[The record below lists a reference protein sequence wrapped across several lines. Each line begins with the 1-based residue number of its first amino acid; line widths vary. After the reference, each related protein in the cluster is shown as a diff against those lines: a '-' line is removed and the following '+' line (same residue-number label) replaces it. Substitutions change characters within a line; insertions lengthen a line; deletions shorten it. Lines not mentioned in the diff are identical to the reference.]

1 MGLGTAFRLFFKALG
16 NSAFSEQARRLLD
29 EPALLE
35 APKPAAVAPSTS
47 SGQAARPART
57 EPARSDALNLL
68 AVLQREARLVD
79 FFKEPIDA
87 YADAQIGAAVR
98 NVHRDAAAVL
108 DRLFALR
115 PVMEQAEG
123 DVVQIPS
130 GSDAGRVRLVGDVT
144 GQPPFKGTL
153 RHAGWEAS
161 KVQLPEWSGG
171 EPSARVIA
179 PAEVEL

>member
-1 MGLGTAFRLFFKALG
+1 MGLGMAFRLFFKALG
-16 NSAFSEQARRLLD
+16 NGAFSEQARRFLD

-35 APKPAAVAPSTS
+35 APKPAAVA
-47 SGQAARPART
+47 APAKPVRT

-123 DVVQIPS
+123 ESVQVPG
-130 GSDAGRVRLVGDVT
+130 GSDAGRVRLVGNVT

-153 RHAGWEAS
+153 RHAGWEAT

-179 PAEVEL
+179 PAEVEI

>member
-16 NSAFSEQARRLLD
+16 NSKFSEQARRILD

-35 APKPAAVAPSTS
+35 APKPAAVVAP
-47 SGQAARPART
+47 ARPARP

-79 FFKEPIDA
+79 FFQESIDA

-115 PVMEQAEG
+115 PVLQQAEG
-123 DVVQIPS
+123 DSVQVPA
-130 GSDAGRVRLVGDVT
+130 GSDAGRVRLVGNVA

-153 RHAGWEAS
+153 RHPGWEAT

-171 EPSARVIA
+171 DSSARVVA
-179 PAEVEL
+179 PAEVEI